1 MRAFFPAMACLT
13 LLGGCA
19 TTSGLQDEARRD
31 PYESFNRKVYAFNK
45 GVDKTVVKP
54 VTKGYRAITPK
65 PARRGLTAFLQNAR
79 EPLNFINA
87 LLQGKPKQA
96 VETLGRFSVNTVLGV
111 GGLADHAT
119 DMGLPAQKEDF
130 GQTMAVWGIRSGPYI
145 MLPLLGPSTMRD
157 GFGFGVDIF
166 TDPYRYGLREIGVT
180 GWKNWAELGVEAID
194 FRSNLMDT
202 ADVLLRGSADEYAT
216 VRSAYLQSREALITD
231 GASDTDEDVPNPE
244 FAPADIE
251 DMPDAPDT
259 PDSPASDTPAPSPP
273 AAEPI
278 AEPAA
283 APAAPTP

>member
-1 MRAFFPAMACLT
+1 MRAILSGLAFLT
-13 LLGGCA
+13 LLSGCA
-19 TTSGLQDEARRD
+19 TTSGLQEQARRD
-31 PYESFNRKVYAFNK
+31 PYEKFNRQVYAFNK
-45 GVDKTVVKP
+45 NVDKAVVKP

-65 PARRGLTAFLQNAR
+65 PARRGLTAFLQNAK

-130 GQTMAVWGIRSGPYI
+130 GQTLAVWGVHSGPYLV
-145 MLPLLGPSTMRD
+145 LPFLGPSTVRD
-157 GFGFGVDIF
+157 GFGFGVDIV

-231 GASDTDEDVPNPE
+231 GNADSDEDVPNPV
-244 FAPADIE
+244 FAPQDSA
-251 DMPDAPDT
+251 DMPSNPDMADQ
-259 PDSPASDTPAPSPP
+259 PDPAPEGAPEGAPP
-273 AAEPI
+273 S
-278 AEPAA
+278 
-283 APAAPTP
+283 PTP